1 MAADPRIHELMDHV
15 DRMIELLTSIQEDMK
30 AKEIA
35 ESKRSHPDRSKI
47 SFFAS
52 QFNRAE
58 KAIDLLDEEMISI
71 LIGLNN
77 LSGPILYMEDEE

>member
-15 DRMIELLTSIQEDMK
+15 EKMIELLTSIQEDMK
-30 AKEIA
+30 AKELA
-35 ESKRSHPDRSKI
+35 ESKRSHPDQSKI
-47 SFFAS
+47 SFFVS

-77 LSGPILYMEDEE
+77 LSGPILYMVDEE